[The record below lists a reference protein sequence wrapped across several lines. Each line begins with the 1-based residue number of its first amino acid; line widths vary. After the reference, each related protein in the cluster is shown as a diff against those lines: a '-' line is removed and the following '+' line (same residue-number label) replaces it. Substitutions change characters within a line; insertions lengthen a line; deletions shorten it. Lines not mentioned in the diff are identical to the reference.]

1 MRRYTRLVGAVLASL
16 SPYSPEILA
25 GLFDSTY
32 ELEVVTVPPTATPAA
47 VRDAVALADLVLGDR
62 KRRHALDRS
71 ALQAMRR
78 CRLIQ
83 QPAVGFD
90 AIDHRAAAELGI
102 PVANAGGYN
111 RESVADWTV
120 MAVLDLVR
128 QGALR
133 DRRMREG
140 RWPHDGIGIHELGA
154 LTVGVVG
161 AGNAGAAVVARLRAF
176 GCRLLVSD
184 PVSRDLAG
192 VVQLPLPEL
201 LEQSDV
207 VTLHVPLDVQTR
219 GLIDGAALRRMKTG
233 ALLVNAS
240 RGPVV
245 EEAALIAALQ
255 EGRLAGAALD
265 VFEVEPLPPDSPLRR
280 MDNVFLS
287 PHVAGMSEEAEAR
300 LLETCAAN
308 MRRVL
313 DGLDPV
319 NVVNGVGR
327 RA

>member
-1 MRRYTRLVGAVLASL
+1 MLASL
-16 SPYSPEILA
+16 SPYSREVLA

-32 ELEVVTVPPTATPAA
+32 EVEVVTVPPAATPAA

-62 KRRHALDRS
+62 RRRHALDRP

-83 QPAVGFD
+83 QPAAGFD

-102 PVANAGGYN
+102 PVANAAGYN

-120 MAVLDLVR
+120 MAMLNLVR

-133 DRRMREG
+133 DRRMHEG
-140 RWPHDGIGIHELGA
+140 QWPHDGTGIRELGA
-154 LTVGVVG
+154 LTVGVIG
-161 AGNAGAAVVARLRAF
+161 AGHAGAAVVARLRGF
-176 GCRLLVSD
+176 GCSLLFSD
-184 PVSRDLAG
+184 VVSRDLPG
-192 VVQLPLPEL
+192 TIQLPLPDL
-201 LEQSDV
+201 LEQADM
-207 VTLHVPLDVQTR
+207 VTLHVPLDDQTR
-219 GLIDGAALRRMKTG
+219 GLIDGAALGRMKDG
-233 ALLVNAS
+233 AFLVNAS

-255 EGRLAGAALD
+255 DGRLAGAALD
-265 VFEVEPLPPDSPLRR
+265 VFEVEPLVPDSPLRK

-287 PHVAGMSEEAEAR
+287 PHVAGASLEAEGR

-313 DGLDPV
+313 DGLEPL
-319 NVVNGVGR
+319 NVVNGVGG